1 MSNFFQRRVRLPVSY
16 VRTRGCGLV
25 EDYMNA
31 GESSGQKDDS
41 GDDSDVDEVDSAA
54 LDIASQE
61 EVVGTFALYHFGQC
75 ANTFAH
81 SSGYV
86 TFIDSNFDRR

>member
-1 MSNFFQRRVRLPVSY
+1 MATPFQRRVRLPVSY

-25 EDYMNA
+25 KDYVDA
-31 GESSGQKDDS
+31 SELPGQNNDS
-41 GDDSDVDEVDSAA
+41 GDDSDVDEEDSAT

-61 EVVGTFALYHFGQC
+61 EVVGTFAFYHFGQC
-75 ANTFAH
+75 VNTFEH